1 MSQHT
6 TNSNLGRSED
16 QTRGEAVQE
25 QELNTEN
32 ARTPSSPSLVSGDS
46 EPCLI
51 CYEEIQGSSDSCTR
65 CNNRFHS
72 ECIVEWSYH
81 SDNYPPSCP
90 TWYALFISPIALAT
104 LILCS
109 RCSGQ
114 FLSTAPSRDHVLT
127 ALYGSDGV
135 AFDQRRAAQ
144 RARWFR
150 NFRERVQREEDIFYD
165 RMSQEEAQ
173 ARAAARAIWY
183 PMVYTSETC
192 GVCHEMLRGS
202 TYTCRECN
210 GHMHTRCLTAH
221 HVLQFDGQVPLTCPI
236 CSRHHREYTH
246 TLSHPPRPRPATR
259 ERQSTDDA
267 LETCPICHDTM
278 GNMTVYCRHCIHRL
292 HHRCLTD
299 YTMIQSEPR
308 WPPPCPVW

>member
-1 MSQHT
+1 M
-6 TNSNLGRSED
+6 
-16 QTRGEAVQE
+16 QE

-32 ARTPSSPSLVSGDS
+32 AWTPSSPSLASGDS

-51 CYEEIQGSSDSCTR
+51 CYEEIQGSSDSCIC

-72 ECIVEWSYH
+72 ECIVERSYYL
-81 SDNYPPSCP
+81 DNYPLSCP
-90 TWYALFISPIALAT
+90 TWYALFISSIVLVT

-109 RCSGQ
+109 QYSGQ
-114 FLSTAPSRDHVLT
+114 FLSTAPSRNQVLT

-135 AFDQRRAAQ
+135 AFDQYRAAQ

-150 NFRERVQREEDIFYD
+150 NIREHVQQEEDIFYD
-165 RMSQEEAQ
+165 RILQEEAQ

-183 PMVYTSETC
+183 PIVYISETC
-192 GVCHEMLRGS
+192 GVCYEMLRGL

-210 GHMHTRCLTAH
+210 GHIYIRCLTAH

-236 CSRHHREYTH
+236 CSRHYQEYTYM
-246 TLSHPPRPRPATR
+246 LSHLPRPQPATR
-259 ERQSTDDA
+259 ERQSTDNI
-267 LETCPICHDTM
+267 LETCPICHDIT
-278 GNMTVYCRHCIHRL
+278 GNMTVYCRHCMHRL
-292 HHRCLTD
+292 HHRYLTD

-308 WPPPCPVW
+308 WPPPCPV